1 MARACGPTAGASAS
15 DGTDQL
21 DGGGGRAR
29 HHRVAGR
36 LRGTQRLA
44 AGRPTAGPTNT
55 TQSRPGAVANPAEIS
70 IPRIDATSSLVELG
84 LNADQTV
91 QVPPVETPLQAGWF
105 TGAPKPGE
113 PGPAVVL
120 GHVNGGGQAG
130 IFRRLHELAT
140 GDEILIRRTDNTTA
154 RFTVTRV
161 DRVPKN
167 RFPTEEVYGNTDDPE
182 LRLITCGGT
191 FDGNAHHYRDNVI
204 VYAVLS

>member
-1 MARACGPTAGASAS
+1 MRRISSAVVAAVLATTA
-15 DGTDQL
+15 L
-21 DGGGGRAR
+21 L
-29 HHRVAGR
+29 AGCA
-36 LRGTQRLA
+36 TPSVPPPA
-44 AGRPTAGPTNT
+44 EPSST
-55 TQSRPGAVANPAEIS
+55 TQSAPAVIATPAEIS
-70 IPRIDATSSLVELG
+70 IPRIDARSSLVELG

-130 IFRRLHELAT
+130 IFSRLHELTA
-140 GDEILIRRTDNTTA
+140 GDEILIRRADNTTA

-161 DRVPKN
+161 DQVPKTN
-167 RFPTEEVYGNTDDPE
+167 FPTEEVYGDTEGPE

-191 FDGNAHHYRDNVI
+191 FDPNADSYRDNVI
-204 VYAVLS
+204 VYAVITL

>member
-1 MARACGPTAGASAS
+1 MGRISSTVVAAVLATTALLAGCGAPSAPRPATPTEHSS
-15 DGTDQL
+15 
-21 DGGGGRAR
+21 
-29 HHRVAGR
+29 
-36 LRGTQRLA
+36 
-44 AGRPTAGPTNT
+44 T
-55 TQSRPGAVANPAEIS
+55 TQSRPSAVAKPAEIS
-70 IPRIDATSSLVELG
+70 IPRIGATSSLVELG

-130 IFRRLHELAT
+130 IFRRLHELAA
-140 GDEILIRRTDNTTA
+140 GDEILIRRTDDTTV

-161 DRVPKN
+161 DQVPKN
-167 RFPTEEVYGNTDDPE
+167 RFPTDEVYGDTTGPE
-182 LRLITCGGT
+182 LRLITCGGV
-191 FDGNAHHYRDNVI
+191 FDRNTHHYRDNVI